1 MKNKT
6 LIWLGSGL
14 LVLLAAGLAPLPAA
28 QQGAEVG
35 YKKDIHIGPQSEQA
49 QLIAWG
55 GTVNI
60 EGKIRKDVLVV
71 GSEVTISGE
80 IGDSF
85 VGIGARVLLKP
96 TAVIHK
102 DLVILGGSLVR
113 EDGSVVK
120 GDTVYFKSDEIR
132 RGFLKGGFGGL
143 FGAAF
148 LPFILIIKFISLLL
162 WAVLAVVVAGL
173 FPKNVTL
180 AADEMRRSLGPVL
193 LTGFVA
199 AASFTFLMLFA
210 AILSIILIGIP
221 ILIALSFA
229 AVIIKVFG
237 RVVVYYV
244 AGQITAKAFHKT
256 SISPLGGAMLGLAV
270 VGIIKFIPIIGGLFS
285 FFLSLLAWGI
295 ALRTKLGLTENWFR
309 KASPGSI
316 PPAPVPPQ
324 TPQS

>member
-14 LVLLAAGLAPLPAA
+14 LVLLAAGLVPLLAA

-49 QLIAWG
+49 QLVAWG

-80 IGDSF
+80 VGDSF

-102 DLVILGGSLVR
+102 DLVILGGTLVR
-113 EDGSVVK
+113 EDGSTVK

-132 RGFLKGGFGGL
+132 QRFLRGGFRGL

-148 LPFILIIKFISLLL
+148 LPFILIIKFVSLLV
-162 WAVLAVVVAGL
+162 WAVLVAIVAGL

-180 AADEMRRSLGPVL
+180 AAGEMRRSLGPVL
-193 LTGFVA
+193 LTGLIAVA
-199 AASFTFLMLFA
+199 AFTFLIIFA
-210 AILSIILIGIP
+210 AVLSIILIGIP

-229 AVIIKVFG
+229 AIIIKIFG

-244 AGQITAKAFHKT
+244 AGQMTAKVFNRT
-256 SISPLGGAMLGLAV
+256 SISPMAGSMLGLVV
-270 VGIIKFIPIIGGLFS
+270 VGIIGFIPIIGGLFS

-295 ALRTKLGLTENWFR
+295 TLRTKFGFTENWF
-309 KASPGSI
+309 KKT
-316 PPAPVPPQ
+316 PPAQVPSQ
-324 TPQS
+324 NPQS

>member
-14 LVLLAAGLAPLPAA
+14 VVLLAAGLVPLLAA
-28 QQGAEVG
+28 QHGAEVG
-35 YKKDIHIGPQSEQA
+35 YKKDIRIGPQSEQA
-49 QLIAWG
+49 QLVAWG

-102 DLVILGGSLVR
+102 DLVILGGTLVR

-132 RGFLKGGFGGL
+132 QRFLKGGFRGL

-148 LPFILIIKFISLLL
+148 LPFILIIKFVSLLI
-162 WAVLAVVVAGL
+162 WAVFVVIVAGL
-173 FPKNVTL
+173 FPKNVTR
-180 AADEMRRSLGPVL
+180 AAGEMRRSLGPVL

-199 AASFTFLMLFA
+199 AAAFTFLMVFA
-210 AILSIILIGIP
+210 AVLSIILIGIP

-229 AVIIKVFG
+229 AIVIKVFG

-244 AGQITAKAFHKT
+244 AGQITAKAFNRT
-256 SISPLGGAMLGLAV
+256 SISPIGGAMLGLAV
-270 VGIIKFIPIIGGLFS
+270 VGFIGFIPIIGGLFS

-295 ALRTKLGLTENWFR
+295 ALRTKFGLTENWFR
-309 KASPGSI
+309 KASQS
-316 PPAPVPPQ
+316 PVPPAQ
-324 TPQS
+324 IPPQNPQP